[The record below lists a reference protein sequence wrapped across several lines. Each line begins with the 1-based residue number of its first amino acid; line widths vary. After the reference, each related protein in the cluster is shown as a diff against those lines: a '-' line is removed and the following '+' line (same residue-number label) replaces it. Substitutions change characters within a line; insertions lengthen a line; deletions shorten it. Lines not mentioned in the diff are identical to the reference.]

1 VSGKV
6 IKVDLSSV
14 GINRAVKA
22 IDEYKVWLTRKT
34 SVFLNRLAS
43 EGAQIAAASF
53 STAAYDG
60 VNDVSVTV
68 EDRGDKVKAVV
79 AIGAASLFIEFGTGV
94 TYPDNH
100 PEAGAN
106 GMVRGGYGQGK
117 GKQKAWGYYGEP
129 GTNGKVI
136 KENEKGTLVI
146 TSGNPANM
154 PMYKTVRELEI
165 RLNEIA
171 REVFV

>member
-1 VSGKV
+1 MSSKV
-6 IKVDLSSV
+6 IKVSLSTV
-14 GINRAVKA
+14 GINRAIKA
-22 IDEYKVWLTRKT
+22 VDEYKVWLTQKT
-34 SVFLNRLAS
+34 SIFLNRLAA
-43 EGAQIAAASF
+43 EGAQIASLAF

-60 VNDVSVTV
+60 VNDVSVSV
-68 EDRGDKVKAVV
+68 EDRGENVRAVV
-79 AIGAASLFIEFGTGV
+79 AVGSAALFIEFGTGV
-94 TYPDNH
+94 TYPDDH
-100 PEAGAN
+100 PEAAQN

-129 GTNGKVI
+129 GTNGKVL
-136 KENEKGTLVI
+136 KETEKGTLII

-165 RLNEIA
+165 RLTEIA